1 MFELWQWL
9 KIFKTDSRNRF
20 GRTVNSTSA
29 LIPLFHFWFVQL
41 GWKNLLSD
49 AHEFIHLS
57 TLAWCVTVR
66 TKNSPVFSKTGQA
79 SRSNDQK
86 GWKFSTGWGMILASS
101 IRTWIRT
108 RRWSTS
114 LPFGSSECA
123 CMYACSVRVCAC
135 MCERVWE
142 RMNWWNYPHPHFR
155 CLHTERV
162 LTFGRTCCVS
172 ARFQRPVS
180 NCFARMSIRI
190 NRTIRG
196 AHAAPLRPADARTRL
211 AKHSKMLT
219 GPYFWTPYK
228 YFEHCQTT

>member
-66 TKNSPVFSKTGQA
+66 TKKLPVFSKTGQA

-123 CMYACSVRVCAC
+123 CMYACSVRVWVHAC
-135 MCERVWE
+135 VRECEKGWIGGTTPTHISDVFTLSGYWRLEEHVVCPAAFNVRCRIVLLECRSESTGQSEVPMQHRSDLPMHARV
-142 RMNWWNYPHPHFR
+142 
-155 CLHTERV
+155 
-162 LTFGRTCCVS
+162 
-172 ARFQRPVS
+172 
-180 NCFARMSIRI
+180 
-190 NRTIRG
+190 
-196 AHAAPLRPADARTRL
+196 
-211 AKHSKMLT
+211 
-219 GPYFWTPYK
+219 
-228 YFEHCQTT
+228 